1 MVLYKYGALSLK
13 SDHLNLLVIKAQS
26 MMLFLLQI
34 QVRSFHV
41 ERIVKSKFGKI
52 QSMEKIRQ

>member
-1 MVLYKYGALSLK
+1 MVSYKYGVLSLK

-34 QVRSFHV
+34 QLKSSLV
-41 ERIVKSKFGKI
+41 ERIVKLKSGKI